1 MTRAFDAAMD
11 RFRPVLP
18 LGVALSGGADSTAL
32 VHACAERWPGQVHAL
47 HVHHGLQ
54 VAADGFEA
62 HCRGLCER
70 LKVPLRVA
78 RVDARHAAGESPED
92 AARRH
97 RYEALRTLAGG
108 EGVVVAVERSPHPD
122 SGSGSG
128 PDLAMGWESG
138 SYSGQGG
145 SRDGK
150 EGGHSASQAQPALAS
165 IALAQHADDQVETVL
180 LALSRGAGVAGLAA
194 MPGHWRRGGMDWH
207 RPLLEVAGS
216 DVRTWLSARGEGWVE
231 DPTNTDERYA
241 RNRIRARLLP
251 ALEAAFPPF
260 RDTFARS
267 ASHAAEAAVLLREL
281 AEADLQAI
289 GQPPRIAALRALGR
303 ERQANALRHWL
314 RTVHA
319 TTPSAA
325 QLGELLDQIAACAT
339 RGHRIRIKVG
349 RGFVVREGAE
359 LGWYN

>member
-11 RFRPVLP
+11 RFRPGLP

-32 VHACAERWPGQVHAL
+32 LHACAQRFPGQVHAL

-54 VAADGFEA
+54 AAADGFEA
-62 HCRGLCER
+62 HCRALCER
-70 LKVPLRVA
+70 LSVPLRIA

-97 RYEALRTLAGG
+97 RYEALQTLALG
-108 EGVVVAVERSPHPD
+108 EGAVAVERSPD
-122 SGSGSG
+122 RGSGS
-128 PDLAMGWESG
+128 DSD
-138 SYSGQGG
+138 SDSDSDSGQGG
-145 SRDGK
+145 SRDGD
-150 EGGHSASQAQPALAS
+150 EGGHSATEVQPALAS

-180 LALSRGAGVAGLAA
+180 LALSRGAGVPGLAA
-194 MPGHWRRGGMDWH
+194 MPAHWRRGELDWH
-207 RPLLEVAGS
+207 RPLLEVAGA
-216 DVRTWLSARGEGWVE
+216 DVRAWLTARGEGWVE
-231 DPTNTDERYA
+231 DPTNTDERYT

-251 ALEAAFPPF
+251 ALEAAFPQF

-281 AEADLQAI
+281 AEADLQAV

-303 ERQANALRHWL
+303 ERQANVLRHWL
-314 RTVHA
+314 RTAQA
-319 TTPSAA
+319 TTPTAA
-325 QLGELLDQIAACAT
+325 QLAELLDQIAACAT

-349 RGFVVREGAE
+349 RGFVVREGGE

>member
-32 VHACAERWPGQVHAL
+32 LHACAARWPGQVHAL

-62 HCRGLCER
+62 DCRALCER
-70 LKVPLRVA
+70 LDVPLRVA

-97 RYEALRTLAGG
+97 RYEALRTLAEG
-108 EGVVVAVERSPHPD
+108 EGVVAVVERSPD
-122 SGSGSG
+122 SGSGS
-128 PDLAMGWESG
+128 D
-138 SYSGQGG
+138 SGQGG

-150 EGGHSASQAQPALAS
+150 EGGNSVTEVQPALAS

-194 MPGHWRRGGMDWH
+194 MPAFWRRGGMDWH
-207 RPLLEVAGS
+207 RPLLEVAGA
-216 DVRTWLSARGEGWVE
+216 DIRTWLTARGEGWVE
-231 DPTNTDERYA
+231 DPTNADERYT

-251 ALEAAFPPF
+251 ALEAAFPQF

-314 RTVHA
+314 RTAHA
-319 TTPSAA
+319 TTPTAA
-325 QLGELLDQIAACAT
+325 QLGELLDQVAACAT

-349 RGFVVREGAE
+349 RGFVVRQGDE